1 MSAPTPPPGD
11 QNPDEPGQAP
21 DYGQAPP
28 PPAYGETPPAYGQ
41 TQPPAYGQTPPA
53 YGQTPPAYGQTPPAY
68 GQNPPTYGQPGQAP
82 DPNQQYG
89 YQQPGAY
96 PPPPGA
102 YPPPGSF
109 PPPPGAYDAGY
120 ALAGYAQPGTL
131 GIRFGARL
139 IDGLI
144 IGIPLAIIFNVLIGA
159 SINSGGTGFVIWL
172 LDLVLQPVIIS
183 VYYAYMESNSGQ
195 TFGHKWL
202 GMKTAQYGTGQ
213 LLTFNDSFKRNI
225 VLYIPIISFIM
236 FIVGAVTINSD
247 PEKRGFH
254 DKLANS
260 QVLKVS

>member
-11 QNPDEPGQAP
+11 QNPEQPGQAP

-28 PPAYGETPPAYGQ
+28 P
-41 TQPPAYGQTPPA
+41 PPAYGQTPPA
-53 YGQTPPAYGQTPPAY
+53 YGQTPPAYDQT
-68 GQNPPTYGQPGQAP
+68 P
-82 DPNQQYG
+82 DPNQQHG

-96 PPPPGA
+96 PPPPG
-102 YPPPGSF
+102 GF
-109 PPPPGAYDAGY
+109 PPPPGSYDAGY
-120 ALAGYAQPGTL
+120 APAPGYAQPATL
-131 GIRFGARL
+131 GTRFGARL

-144 IGIPLAIIFNVLIGA
+144 VGIPLWIIFNLLIGA
-159 SINSGGTGFVIWL
+159 AIDNGGTGVVIWL
-172 LDLVLQPVIIS
+172 LDLIVQPLIITT
-183 VYYAYMESNSGQ
+183 YYAYMESNSGQ

-202 GMKTAQYGTGQ
+202 GMKTVQYGTGQ

-225 VLYIPIISFIM
+225 VLYIPIIGFIM

-254 DKLANS
+254 DKLADS